1 MGREE
6 ILEGIYTSPQ
16 GFLGPFAQ
24 PVESESI
31 TDVIPSYRD
40 ILQKSKLPVYTGG
53 RINIGKPSTEVLSSP
68 GTMGEQS
75 SDPKGSIR
83 GGLDPEFSP
92 LKTRNTRKLK
102 GLLSDSPQLTTPTTL
117 VPWALRAQKALARG
131 LT

>member
-1 MGREE
+1 M
-6 ILEGIYTSPQ
+6 
-16 GFLGPFAQ
+16 
-24 PVESESI
+24 
-31 TDVIPSYRD
+31 IPSYRD
-40 ILQKSKLPVYTGG
+40 ILQKSKLPIYTGG
-53 RINIGKPSTEVLSSP
+53 RIIIGKPSTEVLSSP

-75 SDPKGSIR
+75 NDPEGSIS

-117 VPWALRAQKALARG
+117 VPRALRAQKALARG